1 MNNPEELIT
10 DLENN
15 KERFE
20 PRLKLLDATMIV
32 AGSMVGS
39 GIFIVSADIV
49 RNVGSVGWLMIVWI
63 LTGLLTMAA
72 AVSYGELSAM
82 FPKAGGQYTY
92 LKEAFGR
99 LTGFLYGWTLFAV
112 IQTGTI
118 AAVGVAFAK
127 FTAYFF
133 PIFELNAQ
141 HTIVNLGF
149 TKFQPAHLLSIV
161 IIILLTWI
169 NTKGVEGGKK
179 IQTIFTVTKITALMA
194 LVIFGL
200 VLGANKDVWNTNW
213 TNAFQ
218 LHSLIIHSNN
228 FSFIALSGL
237 VAAAM
242 VGSVFSAD
250 AWNNITFIAGEVQ
263 NPKRNIGLSLILGTG
278 IVLLLY
284 VLTNLMYT
292 SVLTLPEIANAP
304 SDRVAVAVC
313 NKIFGE
319 TGTKLMAALIMISTF
334 GCINGMILA
343 GARVYYTMAKDKM
356 FFNQV
361 AHLNKNNVPEKALW
375 FQCIWTCLLCM
386 SGKYGDLLDYV
397 TMAALLFYIVTIL
410 GIFKLRITMPNAER
424 SYQALG
430 YPFIPALY
438 IIIASLFCVLLLLY
452 KPAFTLPGVGIVL
465 LGIPI
470 YFVLIKNKI

>member
-1 MNNPEELIT
+1 
-10 DLENN
+10 
-15 KERFE
+15 
-20 PRLKLLDATMIV
+20 
-32 AGSMVGS
+32 
-39 GIFIVSADIV
+39 
-49 RNVGSVGWLMIVWI
+49 
-63 LTGLLTMAA
+63 
-72 AVSYGELSAM
+72 
-82 FPKAGGQYTY
+82 
-92 LKEAFGR
+92 
-99 LTGFLYGWTLFAV
+99 
-112 IQTGTI
+112 
-118 AAVGVAFAK
+118 
-127 FTAYFF
+127 
-133 PIFELNAQ
+133 
-141 HTIVNLGF
+141 
-149 TKFQPAHLLSIV
+149 
-161 IIILLTWI
+161 
-169 NTKGVEGGKK
+169 
-179 IQTIFTVTKITALMA
+179 MA

-200 VLGANKDVWNTNW
+200 ALGANKDVWNTNW

>member
-1 MNNPEELIT
+1 
-10 DLENN
+10 
-15 KERFE
+15 
-20 PRLKLLDATMIV
+20 
-32 AGSMVGS
+32 
-39 GIFIVSADIV
+39 
-49 RNVGSVGWLMIVWI
+49 
-63 LTGLLTMAA
+63 
-72 AVSYGELSAM
+72 
-82 FPKAGGQYTY
+82 
-92 LKEAFGR
+92 
-99 LTGFLYGWTLFAV
+99 
-112 IQTGTI
+112 
-118 AAVGVAFAK
+118 
-127 FTAYFF
+127 
-133 PIFELNAQ
+133 
-141 HTIVNLGF
+141 
-149 TKFQPAHLLSIV
+149 
-161 IIILLTWI
+161 
-169 NTKGVEGGKK
+169 
-179 IQTIFTVTKITALMA
+179 
-194 LVIFGL
+194 
-200 VLGANKDVWNTNW
+200 
-213 TNAFQ
+213 
-218 LHSLIIHSNN
+218 
-228 FSFIALSGL
+228 
-237 VAAAM
+237 
-242 VGSVFSAD
+242 
-250 AWNNITFIAGEVQ
+250 
-263 NPKRNIGLSLILGTG
+263 
-278 IVLLLY
+278 
-284 VLTNLMYT
+284 MYT